1 MHDTTHRTALVL
13 LVLSGLG
20 TTLWGLADTA
30 AGLPLERHRQF
41 MVTLLGLGLMLSAF
55 LPSLRLPAIAA
66 AVLTKAGFVAIGLGA
81 GVVIGAPAGLVVEM
95 VLALAL
101 LVAGAVFLREER
113 QEARWNGALGWRQE
127 A

>member
-1 MHDTTHRTALVL
+1 L

-20 TTLWGLADTA
+20 TALWGLADTA

-41 MVTLLGLGLMLSAF
+41 MVTLLGLGLVLAAF

-66 AVLTKAGFVAIGLGA
+66 AVLTKAGFVAIGLAA
-81 GVVIGAPAGLVVEM
+81 GSAVGAPAGLLVELA
-95 VLALAL
+95 LALAL

-113 QEARWNGALGWRQE
+113 QEARWNGTLNWRPE

>member
-1 MHDTTHRTALVL
+1 MHDTSHRTALAL

-20 TTLWGLADTA
+20 TALWALADTA

-41 MVTLLGLGLMLSAF
+41 MVTLLGLGLVLAAF

-66 AVLTKAGFVAIGLGA
+66 AVLTKAGFVAIGLAA
-81 GVVIGAPAGLVVEM
+81 GTAVGAPAGLLVELA
-95 VLALAL
+95 LALAL

-113 QEARWNGALGWRQE
+113 QEARWNGTLHWRPE

>member
-1 MHDTTHRTALVL
+1 MHDTSHRTALAL

-20 TTLWGLADTA
+20 TALWALADTA

-41 MVTLLGLGLMLSAF
+41 MVTLLGLGLVLAAF

-66 AVLTKAGFVAIGLGA
+66 AVLTKAGFVAIGLAAGA
-81 GVVIGAPAGLVVEM
+81 TVGAPAGLLVELL
-95 VLALAL
+95 LALAL

-113 QEARWNGALGWRQE
+113 QEARWNGTLNWRPE

>member
-1 MHDTTHRTALVL
+1 MHDTSHRTALAL

-20 TTLWGLADTA
+20 TALWALADTA

-41 MVTLLGLGLMLSAF
+41 MVTLLGLGLVLAAF

-66 AVLTKAGFVAIGLGA
+66 AVLTKAGFVAIGLAA
-81 GVVIGAPAGLVVEM
+81 GTTVGAPAGLLVELL
-95 VLALAL
+95 LALAL

-113 QEARWNGALGWRQE
+113 QEARWNGTLNWRPE